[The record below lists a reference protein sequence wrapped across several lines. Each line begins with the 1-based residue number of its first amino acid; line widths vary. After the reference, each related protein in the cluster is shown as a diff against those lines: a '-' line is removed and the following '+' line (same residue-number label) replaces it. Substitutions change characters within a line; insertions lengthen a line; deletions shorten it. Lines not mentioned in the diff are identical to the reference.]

1 MGCKELRAT
10 TRGKKEGEKKEEG
23 KIYVLELHRVVCVF
37 AFFLIKCI
45 TSCLFLTSASPLQF
59 IDINVKVSIVSQTN

>member
-37 AFFLIKCI
+37 AFFILNYDISLSMLLNCLLI
-45 TSCLFLTSASPLQF
+45 
-59 IDINVKVSIVSQTN
+59 